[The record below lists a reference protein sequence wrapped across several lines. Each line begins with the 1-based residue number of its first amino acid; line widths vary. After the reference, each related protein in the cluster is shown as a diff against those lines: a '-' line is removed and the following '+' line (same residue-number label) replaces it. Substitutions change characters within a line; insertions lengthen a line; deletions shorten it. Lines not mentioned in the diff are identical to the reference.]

1 MRFRFLETGAGTAA
15 FNMGLDEAVL
25 ESVAAGA
32 APPTLRFYRWEPRA
46 VSVGYF
52 QGLEEEVD
60 LEACARA
67 GVDVI
72 RRATGGGAVYH
83 AAELTYSIVV
93 PEDHP
98 LVPRDVLESYWIL
111 CRGVIE
117 GLGRLGVKADFAPL
131 NDVITGGRKVSGNAQ
146 TRKLGCVLQ
155 HGTVL
160 LEVDVDEM
168 FGLLKVP
175 QEKLRGKLIEDVKQ
189 RVTSVSR
196 ELGRTIGYAE
206 SLDAFKEGFAVA
218 LAAELEP
225 AAPTERELARAAE
238 IAAEKY
244 ANPAWNRK
252 R

>member
-25 ESVAAGA
+25 ESVAAGV

-46 VSVGYF
+46 VSIGYF

-60 LEACARA
+60 LDACRRA
-67 GVDVI
+67 GVDVV

-93 PEDHP
+93 PEEHH

-131 NDVITGGRKVSGNAQ
+131 NDIISGGRKVSGNAQ
-146 TRKLGCVLQ
+146 TRKRGCVLQ

-175 QEKLRGKLIEDVKQ
+175 QEKQRGKLIEDVKQ

-196 ELGRTIGYAE
+196 ELGRTVGYEE
-206 SLDAFKEGFAVA
+206 SLDPFKEGFAVA
-218 LAAELEP
+218 LASELV
-225 AAPTERELARAAE
+225 AAKPSALEIERAAE

-244 ANPAWNRK
+244 GNPAWNRK

>member
-46 VSVGYF
+46 VSIGYF

-60 LEACARA
+60 LDACARA
-67 GVDVI
+67 GVDVV

-93 PEDHP
+93 PEDHA

-146 TRKLGCVLQ
+146 TRKRGCVLQ

-196 ELGRTIGYAE
+196 ELGRTVGYAE
-206 SLDAFKEGFAVA
+206 SLAAFKEGFAIA
-218 LAAELEP
+218 LAAELAP
-225 AAPTERELARAAE
+225 AEATERELARAAE
-238 IAAEKY
+238 IAADKY